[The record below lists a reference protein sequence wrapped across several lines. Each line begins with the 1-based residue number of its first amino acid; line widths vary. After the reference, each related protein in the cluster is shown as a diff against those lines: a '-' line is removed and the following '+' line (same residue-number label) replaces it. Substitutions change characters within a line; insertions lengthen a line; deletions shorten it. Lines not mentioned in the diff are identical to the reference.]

1 MVIGTGIHLVHL
13 KNMTPAKREK
23 KSVEIS
29 EFLDEVEKV
38 LAKLDLP

>member
-1 MVIGTGIHLVHL
+1 MVIGTGTHRAPEEHDTS
-13 KNMTPAKREK
+13 KEGK

-38 LAKLDLP
+38 LAELDLP